1 MNPVEYYTKIAAKKW
16 YVTSP
21 FGPRTG
27 KYAGHHN
34 GIDFGGQPC
43 NAPIPTPY
51 GGKVR
56 AAGKGPGTWGNV
68 VTIAIAPGAL
78 QLHAHLNTIKV
89 KPGDVVKQG
98 DIIGLNGGTNNTPT
112 PYACHIH
119 YEIRQDNGTLYGVN
133 PRDPARFKLPGNSGR
148 FYPGAWVEITTSTQ
162 RLNVR
167 KSPGGDVVG
176 QLPPGAVQQILDDPD
191 NGIWDSGHHW
201 WRATDGWIA
210 EDWIKLTDAPAEPE
224 PEPPETEPEPVE
236 PEPPEPSP
244 PQEEE
249 PAEPLPPTELPEEPE
264 PLPPIE
270 KPDPPTPTGSFWS
283 AILSALAELFRMI
296 IDSLRGR

>member
-1 MNPVEYYTKIAAKKW
+1 M
-16 YVTSP
+16 
-21 FGPRTG
+21 
-27 KYAGHHN
+27 
-34 GIDFGGQPC
+34 
-43 NAPIPTPY
+43 
-51 GGKVR
+51 
-56 AAGKGPGTWGNV
+56 
-68 VTIAIAPGAL
+68 
-78 QLHAHLNTIKV
+78 
-89 KPGDVVKQG
+89 
-98 DIIGLNGGTNNTPT
+98 
-112 PYACHIH
+112 
-119 YEIRQDNGTLYGVN
+119 N

-191 NGIWDSGHHW
+191 NGIWGSGHHW

-210 EDWIKLTDAPAEPE
+210 EDWIKLTDAPVEPE

-283 AILSALAELFRMI
+283 AILSALADLIQMI
-296 IDSLRGR
+296 LDSLSCLLYTSRCV